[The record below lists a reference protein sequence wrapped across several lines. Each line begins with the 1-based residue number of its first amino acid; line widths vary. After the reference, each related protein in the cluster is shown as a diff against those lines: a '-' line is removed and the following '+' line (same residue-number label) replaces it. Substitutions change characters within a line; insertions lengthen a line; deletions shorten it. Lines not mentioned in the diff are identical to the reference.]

1 MKILIDKTV
10 HVAALKSRCGV
21 SFKLLSLIPSK
32 NFFITIGGSL
42 VVENEYVL
50 SGIELQ
56 KSINDQ

>member
-1 MKILIDKTV
+1 MTIVIDTTV

-32 NFFITIGGSL
+32 KFFITIGGSL

-50 SGIELQ
+50 SGVEL
-56 KSINDQ
+56 